1 MKRNVSTHRESL
13 ATRRKLAGELH
24 KLSTGRRFKPAER
37 AELARM
43 ADAWAATL
51 PKKNSIN

>member
-1 MKRNVSTHRESL
+1 MKQQPTFYREPPDV
-13 ATRRKLAGELH
+13 RRKLAAELH